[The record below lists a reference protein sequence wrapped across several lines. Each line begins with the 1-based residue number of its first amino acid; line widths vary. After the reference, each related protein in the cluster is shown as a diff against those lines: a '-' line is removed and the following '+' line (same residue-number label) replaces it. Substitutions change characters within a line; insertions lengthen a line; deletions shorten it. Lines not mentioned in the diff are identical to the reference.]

1 MFITICLVFYL
12 KQRVAERWEKG
23 GSIQNASIKLGVS
36 RGNYTNDWER
46 HWDLRNGILDVT
58 KQDHLK

>member
-1 MFITICLVFYL
+1 MG
-12 KQRVAERWEKG
+12 K
-23 GSIQNASIKLGVS
+23 GSIQNASIKLGIS
-36 RGNYTNDWER
+36 RDNFTDDWER